1 VNKLAVIIP
10 FYQREEIT
18 SLCFEQIS
26 KQSRKYNFDVY
37 CVGNNDELPLKYGL
51 NYVFAVNNPV
61 SNKINKAY
69 ETIKDKYDGVI
80 GMGSDNFLSDSI
92 WEMYLKMDLSGAFFT
107 GFTDIHIYSV
117 WHNILAHNFSYTKN
131 GNLIAVGRLITRAA
145 LELVNYTPYECNINK
160 GLDSSNRK
168 LLLSKGAKEVAIDYK
183 GHFILDVKHEKN
195 ISSPDIVFSG
205 EVDSL
210 KKLPNFVKLLEKK
223 TVKQITHK
231 IEKGNKIEKR
241 KKMEKGNKIA
251 VKYLV
256 DASGVLA
263 GTVKKLPSSTAR
275 DIVNLGVAEYYQE
288 EEVVVV
294 PTKKTRAK
302 K

>member
-37 CVGNNDELPLKYGL
+37 CVGNHDELPLKYGL

-61 SNKINKAY
+61 GNKLNIAY
-69 ETIKDKYDGVI
+69 QLISDKYDGVI
-80 GMGSDNFLSDSI
+80 GMGSDNFLSNSI

-107 GFTDIHIYSV
+107 GFTDIHIYSS
-117 WHNILAHNFSYTKN
+117 WHNVLARNFPYTQN
-131 GNLIAVGRLITRAA
+131 GNLIAVGRLITRAT

-195 ISSPDIVFSG
+195 ISNPDVVFSG

-223 TVKQITHK
+223 TVKQITH
-231 IEKGNKIEKR
+231 
-241 KKMEKGNKIA
+241 KMEKGNKIA